1 MPSWTDL
8 YIQRGYELWQC
19 NLPCCRS
26 VYLNWRRNNHQQLEP
41 LRLQPG
47 QLLLLLPEP
56 PQLTTYE
63 TLYHH
68 HRPQGPPLPLGVS
81 LPALQRLLVGQP

>member
-1 MPSWTDL
+1 AQLDRPVHSERLRTVAVQPAL
-8 YIQRGYELWQC
+8 LS
-19 NLPCCRS
+19 LS
-26 VYLNWRRNNHQQLEP
+26 VPQLAEEQPQQLEP

-56 PQLTTYE
+56 PQLP
-63 TLYHH
+63 L
-68 HRPQGPPLPLGVS
+68 RDALPPPPPQGPPLPLGVS